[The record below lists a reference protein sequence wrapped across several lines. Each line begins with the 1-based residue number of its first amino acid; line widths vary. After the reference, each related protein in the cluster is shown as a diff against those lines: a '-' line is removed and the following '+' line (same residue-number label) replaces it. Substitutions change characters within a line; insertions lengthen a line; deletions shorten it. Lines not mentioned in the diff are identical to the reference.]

1 MRNDECGVRNT
12 LGETLDIGS
21 IVTSN
26 DTPSLRTP
34 HSTLRIAIDCRTALS
49 PKTGDRTYTLT
60 LLRGLAHLNLDAA
73 QWKFQLLLDA
83 PDENGILPQSAC
95 FEKVV
100 LTAPNS
106 RWWTLFALPKWAR
119 ENRPDL
125 VHLHYLAPR
134 FLPCP
139 FVTTIHDVVFRA
151 RPRTFPPLHRAIMN
165 WGMPSTAR
173 RAAKIIT
180 VSEFSK
186 REIAR
191 YLRVPRSKI
200 AVTYNAVDERYLQ
213 PISAAQ
219 IEAVREK
226 YHIGTAPYVLSVGV
240 QQPRKNVPRLI
251 AAFDLWK
258 QHHPDLPHV
267 LVVVGKP
274 KWDDASSLI
283 TRHSSLVT
291 TGYVADEDLPALY
304 TGTACFAY
312 PSLYEGFGLPIIE
325 AMSCGAPVLTS
336 NRGAMRE
343 VAGGAAQEANPY
355 DVKAISAGLK
365 AVLDDKHYAAQLTRR
380 GKQRAA
386 EFTVGQLAKQTLEVY
401 QSVK

>member
-1 MRNDECGVRNT
+1 MRDEKKHHAVE
-12 LGETLDIGS
+12 L
-21 IVTSN
+21 SN
-26 DTPSLRTP
+26 LNISSSLRP
-34 HSTLRIAIDCRTALS
+34 HPSSLAIDCRTALS

-60 LLRGLAHLNLDAA
+60 LLRGLAKLNLDAA

-83 PDENGILPQSAC
+83 PDETNILPQSPC
-95 FEKVV
+95 FETVV

-106 RWWTLFALPKWAR
+106 RLWTLVALPKWAR
-119 ENRPDL
+119 ENRL
-125 VHLHYLAPR
+125 ALIHLHYLAPR

-165 WGMPSTAR
+165 LAMPSTAR

-191 YLRVPRSKI
+191 YLRVPNRKI

-213 PISAAQ
+213 PIAKAQ
-219 IEAVREK
+219 IEKVREK
-226 YHIGTAPYVLSVGV
+226 YNIENAPYVLSVGV

-251 AAFDLWK
+251 AAFDLLK
-258 QHHPDLPHV
+258 QRHPEWPHV
-267 LVVVGKP
+267 LVIAGKTGWGE
-274 KWDDASSLI
+274 KSSLI
-283 TRHSSLVT
+283 PHPSSLAV
-291 TGYVADEDLPALY
+291 GYVADEDLPALY
-304 TGTACFAY
+304 AGAACFAY

-336 NRGAMRE
+336 DRGAMHE

-355 DVKAISAGLK
+355 DANAIS
-365 AVLDDKHYAAQLTRR
+365 YALEAILNDENHANALRAR
-380 GKQRAA
+380 GQKRAA
-386 EFTVGQLAKQTLEVY
+386 DFTVQQLAKQTLEIY
-401 QSVK
+401 RNHIT